1 MRRAVLTAAAAVL
14 VYTFMVLLADIG
26 RTGRLLAG
34 FDASALPLLAALPL
48 SNYALRFLKWDYL
61 LRRTGVRIGRGRS
74 AVVFLAGMSMTVSPG
89 KLGEVLKSCLLRDRE
104 GIPAAR
110 TSPVVLAERITDLLS
125 MLVLAALGAALR
137 SSGRSL
143 PALAAGAA
151 ACALAMASIRSQR
164 LYGMLTGLLCRIRF
178 FASRREA
185 LCSFRSTATSLLTPW
200 NLLLTVPLGV
210 LSWGAEAAVVLVA
223 ARAIGFA
230 LDPGAAL
237 LAYSV
242 GTIAGAVSM
251 IPGGLGLTELTM
263 GGLLSPSIG
272 SSGAAAVTIV
282 TRFATLW
289 FAVGVGL
296 VFLGLERAAGT
307 PGGRECSRTGR

>member
-1 MRRAVLTAAAAVL
+1 
-14 VYTFMVLLADIG
+14 MVLLADIR
-26 RTGRLLAG
+26 RTGHLLAG
-34 FDASALPLLAALPL
+34 FDSSMLPLLVALPL
-48 SNYALRFLKWDYL
+48 SNYALRFLKWEFL
-61 LRRTGVRIGRGRS
+61 LRRTGVRIRPGRS
-74 AVVFLAGMSMTVSPG
+74 AIVFLAGMSMTVSPG

-104 GIPAAR
+104 GIPVVL

-125 MLVLAALGAALR
+125 MLVLAAVGVALD

-143 PALAAGAA
+143 PALAAGVA
-151 ACALAMASIRSQR
+151 ACALAIASIRSGR
-164 LYGMLTGLLCRIRF
+164 LFGMLTGLLCRMRF
-178 FASRREA
+178 FAARREA
-185 LCSFRSTATSLLTPW
+185 LCSFRTTATALLTPG
-200 NLLLTVPLGV
+200 NLLVTVPLGV
-210 LSWGAEAAVVLVA
+210 LSWGAEAAVVLAA

-230 LDPGAAL
+230 PDAGAAL

-263 GGLLSPSIG
+263 GGLLSPSLG

-289 FAVGVGL
+289 FAVGIGL
-296 VFLGLERAAGT
+296 AFLGLERASGT
-307 PGGRECSRTGR
+307 PAVKACSRTGR